1 MKRFAADLHIHTALS
16 PCASEEMTPP
26 AIVRTAWDQG
36 IAMIAICDHNS
47 AGNVSAVQEA
57 AAESVTVLAGIEIT
71 TAEEVHVVG
80 LFPSAGAAGSA
91 SDGILAS
98 LPKSKGPYCDPEEQL
113 CMDAQGRVVN
123 VETKM
128 LSAATALTLSDTV
141 EHIRKHSGI
150 AIAAHV
156 DRPSFSVMSQLGLLP
171 GDAGFDAIEVSAA
184 AVRSSRV
191 SEFDSFGLPVVTGSD
206 AHFLSDI
213 GKCCTVCEMFEPS
226 FGELALALKGI
237 DGRWC
242 CCA

>member
-1 MKRFAADLHIHTALS
+1 
-16 PCASEEMTPP
+16 MTPP
-26 AIVRTAWDQG
+26 AIVRTAWDRG

-57 AAESVTVLAGIEIT
+57 AAEDIIVLAGMEMT

-80 LFPSAGAAGSA
+80 LFPSAEAAGSA
-91 SDGILAS
+91 GDGIHAS
-98 LPKSKGPYCDPEEQL
+98 LPESKDPHCEPEEQL

-123 VETKM
+123 VEAKM

-141 EHIRKHSGI
+141 RHIRKHNGI

-156 DRPSFSVMSQLGLLP
+156 DRPSFSVMSQLGLFP

-206 AHFLSDI
+206 AHFLSEI
-213 GKCCTVCEMFEPS
+213 GKCCTLFEMFEPS